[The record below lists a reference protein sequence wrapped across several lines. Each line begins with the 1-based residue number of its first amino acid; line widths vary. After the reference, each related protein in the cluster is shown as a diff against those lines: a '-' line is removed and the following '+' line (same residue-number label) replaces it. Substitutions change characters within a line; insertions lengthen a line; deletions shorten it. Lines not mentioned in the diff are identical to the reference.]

1 VTDKELVEKLR
12 SAFFKA
18 LLWTDEENDVGPW
31 REEAEQLI
39 SDLETSG

>member
-1 VTDKELVEKLR
+1 MTDKELIKKFR
-12 SAFFKA
+12 STIEKA

-39 SDLETSG
+39 ADLEKIG

>member
-1 VTDKELVEKLR
+1 MTDKELIQKLR
-12 SAFFKA
+12 SALQKA

-39 SDLETSG
+39 TDLENSD